1 MTAPNIAVR
10 QAAPEDAATVATL
23 VFELLLELAPCH
35 AGTPTVDELMPV
47 AAGLLGDD
55 DVWAYLA
62 ATRDGRAIGVLTLNE
77 CAAIYARGRFGEI
90 SELYV
95 RPDHRSAGVA
105 AKLIDAAAAFGRARG
120 WRIIEVGAPD
130 LPRWQRT
137 VDFYKRYGFTE
148 IGPRLEYDL

>member
-1 MTAPNIAVR
+1 MTAPDIAVR

-35 AGTPTVDELMPV
+35 AGALTADELMPV

-130 LPRWQRT
+130 LPRWRA
-137 VDFYKRYGFTE
+137 
-148 IGPRLEYDL
+148 IGRG

>member
-1 MTAPNIAVR
+1 MTAPDIAVR
-10 QAAPEDAATVATL
+10 QATPEDAATVADL
-23 VFELLLELAPCH
+23 VFELLLELFPPYADTLT
-35 AGTPTVDELMPV
+35 ADEIRPV

-55 DVWAYLA
+55 DVGAYLA
-62 ATRDGRAIGVLTLNE
+62 ETRDGRAIGVLTLNE

-105 AKLIDAAAAFGRARG
+105 AELVDAAAAFGRARG
-120 WRIIEVGAPD
+120 WRMIEVGAPD

-148 IGPRLEYDL
+148 IGPRLEFDL